1 MRETTLEEYKQLVE
15 KQGQALL
22 DVVQSVAL
30 GDLDIEVQVP
40 EGVEILADLAIG
52 LEMMIDDIREMLVE
66 QQLARA
72 EVEEARRQL
81 EVALKEMQA
90 AQRRYVQQEWE
101 RYATPTPARQGYL
114 HSESENGPTTEAWL
128 PAMTTAVQQ
137 ADTVVEGAEQEGLTL
152 AVPIQLYGETVG
164 VLGFSCEETGSWSDD
179 EIALVESVVEQVAL
193 ALENRR
199 LFDEQQ
205 QASFLLAGRVKE
217 LDCLN
222 DIGRKTEET
231 PPLPE
236 FLQWVAER
244 IPPATRY
251 PEVCVA
257 AIEFEGQIYGAPEAV
272 DLPCQIVQGLRVG
285 GESVGRV
292 YIAYAEERD
301 FQDGESTLLGGVI
314 RRVSGYIENR
324 RLFERTQATLAETE
338 SLYRAA
344 EAIGQA
350 SGPQDIVDAFVQNVL
365 PDFID
370 HVSLHLIEPVDP
382 PSYAETVAEW
392 DRATPKR
399 SLIGV
404 RYDTTNPLLKPVL
417 AREGGMVI
425 NSDDFPQYP
434 PAIQESLKRL
444 GAQSIAVISFSTPQ
458 RAVGALALETRKP
471 HNFTEAELR
480 HVRALADHAAGTL
493 ENRRLFEQTRT
504 TLAEAQQS
512 EQLLRSIID
521 ATPDWIFIKDQQH
534 RYRLANQG
542 YADALH
548 LTPEDFIGKND
559 LELGFPEE
567 LVKGDPEKGIRG
579 FWTDDRQVMDSG
591 EPLIN
596 PYDPATIDGVV
607 HIFHTIKTPL
617 RDADGNVWGALAFAR
632 DVTERERLLADLA
645 QRSTQLQTAA
655 EVSRAANSIL
665 NPDELMRQVVNLVRD
680 RFELHYAGLFLVD
693 QTGEWTGEA
702 GRWAVL
708 RAGTGEAG
716 RIQLEQ
722 GHKLEIG
729 GESMVGWCVTNKQAR
744 IALDVGEEAVRFENP
759 LLPETRS
766 EMALP
771 LIVRGQVIGAMTV
784 QSTQESAFSDEDV
797 AVLQTMADQ
806 VAVAIENAR
815 LLVETQRALQE
826 VRSLHQHYLRQEWEG
841 FLASREGEEGLGYVL
856 TQDGLRPV
864 PPWPDRQPVLT
875 GGSGDRQV
883 WSPEIELAV
892 QNRQSVVLSDADEA
906 PLPGQDG
913 EDDGD
918 GYQLPFKARSALA
931 SPITLRGE
939 VIGTLDLFDPDQPH
953 DWTEDDLALV
963 DAVTSQVALAVE
975 NARLFEQTQVALA
988 ETEAL
993 YRASRHITTA
1003 ANLPDLYQLLVNEM
1017 ASRLGADQC
1026 RLVMFD
1032 RKTGNSE
1039 IVAKHRSTVDE
1050 KKLFAPMVGD
1060 PVYVILR
1067 DSKQPLAI
1075 EDVSVHPAIAYFRD
1089 VLVQQNIKSMLLVP
1103 IVVRGELI
1111 GIVWLDAVGQERVFT
1126 EAELDFSQTLASQA
1140 AIAIANMRAFEE
1152 QKETTERLR
1161 EVDKLKT
1168 QFLANMSHELRTP
1181 LNSIIGFSRVILK
1194 GIDGPLTELQK
1205 TDLAAI
1211 YNSGQHLLGLINDI
1225 LDLSKIEAGKME
1237 LNFEEV
1243 DLKPIIKGVM
1253 SSAVG
1258 LVKDK
1263 PIELEQHVSED
1274 LPIIWADS
1282 TRLRQVLLNLISNSA
1297 KFTEEGKITLSTDY
1311 DNEWV
1316 TISVADT
1323 GIGIPQEKMGSIFE
1337 EFTQVDGSTT
1347 RRVGGTG
1354 LGLPISYRFVELHG
1368 GDITVESREGRGSVF
1383 TVTLPIHPQS
1393 EREEHEAADQAKD
1406 ESFAADNRLV
1416 LAVDDDPGVISLYQR
1431 YLEGEGYQV
1440 VGVINSHEVLEKAK
1454 ELQPF
1459 AITLDVLMPGKDG
1472 WQVLQELKECPETQD
1487 IPIIVCSIVS
1497 DEGRGFSLGAA
1508 DYLVKPIMEEELLA
1522 ALSRLDQRSEE
1533 TKVLVIDDQ
1542 ADDILL
1548 IRRILEAQHGY
1559 RVIEAGGGQSGIDLV
1574 RQRKPDII
1582 ILDLM
1587 MPEVDGFA
1595 VLEALKREPE
1605 TRSIPVI
1612 VITAKSL
1619 TEEERQRLSGQVE
1632 VLLRKGLFTEHELLE
1647 DLGKALSRVE
1657 SRQSE

>member
-1 MRETTLEEYKQLVE
+1 LKEELMRETTLEAYKQLVE
-15 KQGQALL
+15 EQGQALL

-30 GDLDIEVQVP
+30 GDLDVEVQVP
-40 EGVEILADLAIG
+40 EGVEILADLAVG
-52 LEMMIDDIREMLVE
+52 LAMMIDDIREMLAE
-66 QQLARA
+66 QQRARA
-72 EVEEARRQL
+72 EVEAARRQL

-90 AQRRYVQQEWE
+90 AQRRYLQQEWE
-101 RYATPTPARQGYL
+101 SYTTTTQACQGYL
-114 HSESENGPTTEAWL
+114 HSESEAEPTVEAWL
-128 PAMTTAVQQ
+128 PVMTTAVQQ
-137 ADTVVEGAEQEGLTL
+137 LNTAIESDEQEGLTL
-152 AVPIQLYGETVG
+152 AAPIQLHGETIG
-164 VLGFSCEETGSWSDD
+164 VLGFSCEETGAWSDD
-179 EIALVESVVEQVAL
+179 KIAVVESVVEQVAL
-193 ALENRR
+193 ALENQR

-205 QASFLLAGRVKE
+205 EASFLLRGRIKE

-231 PPLPE
+231 PPLSE

-257 AIEFEGQIYGAPEAV
+257 AIEFEGQIYGAAEAV
-272 DLPCQIVQGLRVG
+272 DLPCQIVQGLHVG

-292 YIAYAEERD
+292 YIAYTEERD

-324 RLFERTQATLAETE
+324 RLFEQT
-338 SLYRAA
+338 RAA
-344 EAIGQA
+344 
-350 SGPQDIVDAFVQNVL
+350 
-365 PDFID
+365 
-370 HVSLHLIEPVDP
+370 
-382 PSYAETVAEW
+382 
-392 DRATPKR
+392 
-399 SLIGV
+399 
-404 RYDTTNPLLKPVL
+404 
-417 AREGGMVI
+417 
-425 NSDDFPQYP
+425 
-434 PAIQESLKRL
+434 
-444 GAQSIAVISFSTPQ
+444 
-458 RAVGALALETRKP
+458 
-471 HNFTEAELR
+471 
-480 HVRALADHAAGTL
+480 
-493 ENRRLFEQTRT
+493 
-504 TLAEAQQS
+504 LAEAQQS
-512 EQLLRSIID
+512 ERLLRSVID
-521 ATPDWIFIKDQQH
+521 ATPDWIFVKDQEH
-534 RYRLANQG
+534 RFRLVNQG
-542 YADALH
+542 FTGSLH
-548 LTPEDFIGKND
+548 LTPEDLIGKND
-559 LELGFPEE
+559 LDLGFPEE

-579 FWTDDRQVMDSG
+579 FWADDRQVMDSD
-591 EPLIN
+591 EPMVI
-596 PYDPATIDGVV
+596 PYDLVTVDDELRVLN
-607 HIFHTIKTPL
+607 TIKTPL
-617 RDADGNVWGALAFAR
+617 HDAEGNVWGVLGFGR
-632 DVTERERLLADLA
+632 DVTERERLLTDLA
-645 QRSTQLQTAA
+645 RRSTQLQTAA
-655 EVSRAANSIL
+655 EVSRAASGIL
-665 NPDELMRQVVNLVRD
+665 NPDELMRQVVNLVRE
-680 RFELHYAGLFLVD
+680 RFELYYAGLFLVD

-702 GRWAVL
+702 GQWAVL

-716 RIQLEQ
+716 RIQLER
-722 GHKLEIG
+722 GHKLEMG
-729 GESMVGWCVTNKQAR
+729 GESMVGWCVVNKQAR

-784 QSTQESAFSDEDV
+784 QSIQEAAFSDEDV

-815 LLVETQRALQE
+815 LLAETQRALQE

-841 FLASREGEEGLGYVL
+841 FLTSRGGEEGIGYVL
-856 TQDGLRPV
+856 TQDGLKPV
-864 PPWPDRQPVLT
+864 PQI
-875 GGSGDRQV
+875 

-892 QNRQSVVLSDADEA
+892 QNRQSVVLTDADDA

-913 EDDGD
+913 EGDGD
-918 GYQLPFKARSALA
+918 GYQLPPRARSALA

-939 VIGTLDLFDPDQPH
+939 VIGTLDVFDPDQLR

-1003 ANLPDLYQLLVNEM
+1003 TNLPDLYQVMVDEM

-1032 RKTGNSE
+1032 HKTGNSE
-1039 IVAKHRSTVDE
+1039 VVAKYRPTTDE
-1050 KKLFAPMVGD
+1050 EKTFAPLVSD
-1060 PVYVILR
+1060 PSYMILR
-1067 DSKQPLAI
+1067 DTKQPLAI
-1075 EDVSVHPAIAYFRD
+1075 EDVSVHPAMAHFRD

-1111 GIVWLDAVGQERVFT
+1111 GSVWLDAVGQERVFT

-1152 QKETTERLR
+1152 QKEITERLR

-1225 LDLSKIEAGKME
+1225 LDVSKIEAGKME

-1263 PIELEQHVSED
+1263 PVELEQYVSED
-1274 LPIIWADS
+1274 MPIIWADG
-1282 TRLRQVLLNLISNSA
+1282 TRVRQVLLNLVSNAA
-1297 KFTEEGKITLSTDY
+1297 KFTEEGKITLTTGY
-1311 DNEWV
+1311 DDEWV

-1323 GIGIPQEKMGSIFE
+1323 GIGIPQEKLGSIFE

-1354 LGLPISYRFVELHG
+1354 LGLPISHRFVELHG
-1368 GDITVESREGRGSVF
+1368 GNITVESQEGLGSVF
-1383 TVTLPIHPQS
+1383 TVTLPIHPQA
-1393 EREEHEAADQAKD
+1393 ERKEQAATDQATD
-1406 ESFAADNRLV
+1406 ETFATDNRLV
-1416 LAVDDDPGVISLYQR
+1416 LAVDDDPGVISLYRR

-1440 VGVINSHEVLEKAK
+1440 VGVTNSYEVLEKAK
-1454 ELQPF
+1454 EFQPF

-1522 ALSRLDQRSEE
+1522 ALSRLDQRAEE

-1574 RQRKPDII
+1574 HQCKPDII

-1587 MPEVDGFA
+1587 MPEIDGFA

-1612 VITAKSL
+1612 VVTAKEL

-1632 VLLRKGLFTEHELLE
+1632 VLLHKGLFTEHELLE
-1647 DLGKALSRVE
+1647 DLGRALSRLE
-1657 SRQSE
+1657 ARQPE

>member
-1 MRETTLEEYKQLVE
+1 MRETTLEEYKQRVE
-15 KQGQALL
+15 EQGQALL

-40 EGVEILADLAIG
+40 EGVEILADLAVG
-52 LEMMIDDIREMLVE
+52 LEMMIDDIREMLAE
-66 QQLARA
+66 QQRARG

-81 EVALKEMQA
+81 EVVLRDMQA
-90 AQRRYVQQEWE
+90 AQRRYLQQEWGS
-101 RYATPTPARQGYL
+101 YATTTQASRGYL
-114 HSESENGPTTEAWL
+114 QAESEDGPTTEAWL
-128 PAMTTAVQQ
+128 PAMTTALQQ
-137 ADTVVEGAEQEGLTL
+137 VGTAIENDEQVGLTL
-152 AVPIQLYGETVG
+152 AVPIQLHGETIG
-164 VLGFSCEETGSWSDD
+164 VLGFSREEAESWGDG
-179 EIALVESVVEQVAL
+179 EIVMVESVAEQVAL
-193 ALENRR
+193 ALENQR

-205 QASFLLAGRVKE
+205 EASFLLQGRVKE

-244 IPPATRY
+244 IPPAARY

-257 AIEFEGQIYGAPEAV
+257 AIEFEGQIYGAAEAV

-285 GESVGRV
+285 GESMGRV
-292 YIAYAEERD
+292 YIAYTEERD
-301 FQDGESTLLGGVI
+301 FQDGESTLLGDVI
-314 RRVSGYIENR
+314 RRVSGYI
-324 RLFERTQATLAETE
+324 
-338 SLYRAA
+338 
-344 EAIGQA
+344 
-350 SGPQDIVDAFVQNVL
+350 
-365 PDFID
+365 
-370 HVSLHLIEPVDP
+370 
-382 PSYAETVAEW
+382 
-392 DRATPKR
+392 
-399 SLIGV
+399 
-404 RYDTTNPLLKPVL
+404 
-417 AREGGMVI
+417 
-425 NSDDFPQYP
+425 
-434 PAIQESLKRL
+434 
-444 GAQSIAVISFSTPQ
+444 
-458 RAVGALALETRKP
+458 
-471 HNFTEAELR
+471 
-480 HVRALADHAAGTL
+480 

-512 EQLLRSIID
+512 ERLLRSIID

-534 RYRLANQG
+534 CYHLANQG

-567 LVKGDPEKGIRG
+567 LVKGNPEKGIRG

-596 PYDPATIDGVV
+596 PNDPATIDGVV

-617 RDADGNVWGALAFAR
+617 RDADGNVWGVLAFAR
-632 DVTERERLLADLA
+632 DVTERERLLTDLA
-645 QRSTQLQTAA
+645 RRSTQLETAA
-655 EVSRAANSIL
+655 EVSRAASSIL
-665 NPDELMRQVVNLVRD
+665 NPDELIRQVVSLVRE
-680 RFELHYAGLFLVD
+680 RFELYYTGLFLVD

-716 RIQLEQ
+716 RVQLER

-729 GESMVGWCVTNKQAR
+729 GESMVGWCVANKQAR

-784 QSTQESAFSDEDV
+784 QSVGEAAFSDEDI

-806 VAVAIENAR
+806 VAVSIENAR
-815 LLVETQRALQE
+815 LLAETQRALQE
-826 VRSLHQHYLRQEWEG
+826 VRSLHQHYLRQEWEE
-841 FLASREGEEGLGYVL
+841 FLASKEGKEGMGYVL
-856 TQDGLRPV
+856 TQDGLKPI
-864 PPWPDRQPVLT
+864 PQA
-875 GGSGDRQV
+875 

-892 QNRQSVVLSDADEA
+892 QDRRSVVLTDADDA
-906 PLPGQDG
+906 ALPDQHG
-913 EDDGD
+913 DGD
-918 GYQLPFKARSALA
+918 GDSYQLPREARPALA
-931 SPITLRGE
+931 SPIALRGE
-939 VIGTLDLFDPDQPH
+939 IIGTLDIFDPDRPR

-975 NARLFEQTQVALA
+975 NARLFERTQIVLA

-1003 ANLPDLYQLLVNEM
+1003 TNLPDLYQVIVDEM

-1032 RKTGNSE
+1032 HKTGNGNV
-1039 IVAKHRSTVDE
+1039 VAKYRPSADE
-1050 KKLFAPMVGD
+1050 EETFAPLVGG
-1060 PVYVILR
+1060 PSYMTLR
-1067 DSKQPLAI
+1067 DTKQPVAI
-1075 EDVSVHPAIAYFRD
+1075 EDVSIHPAIAHFRD

-1103 IVVRGELI
+1103 IMVRGELI
-1111 GIVWLDAVGQERVFT
+1111 GSVWLDVVGQSRVFT

-1152 QKETTERLR
+1152 QKETAERLR

-1243 DLKPIIKGVM
+1243 DLKPIIKGVL

-1263 PIELEQHVSED
+1263 SIELEQHVPED

-1282 TRLRQVLLNLISNSA
+1282 TRVRQVLLNLVSNAA
-1297 KFTEEGKITLSTDY
+1297 KFTEKGTITLTVGY
-1311 DNEWV
+1311 DDEWV
-1316 TISVADT
+1316 NISVADT
-1323 GIGIPQEKMGSIFE
+1323 GIGIPQEKLGSIFE

-1354 LGLPISYRFVELHG
+1354 LGLPISHRFVELHG
-1368 GDITVESREGRGSVF
+1368 GNIIVKSQEGMGSVF
-1383 TVTLPIHPQS
+1383 TVTLPIHPQMDHS
-1393 EREEHEAADQAKD
+1393 EQEAADQAKT
-1406 ESFAADNRLV
+1406 EAVTADNRLV
-1416 LAVDDDPGVISLYQR
+1416 LAVDDDPGVISLYRR

-1440 VGVINSHEVLEKAK
+1440 VGVTNSHEVLEKAK
-1454 ELQPF
+1454 EFRPF

-1522 ALSRLDQRSEE
+1522 ALSRLDQRGEE
-1533 TKVLVIDDQ
+1533 TQVLVIDDQ

-1559 RVIEAGGGQSGIDLV
+1559 RVIEAGGGQNGIELV
-1574 RQRKPDII
+1574 HQRKPDII

-1595 VLEALKREPE
+1595 VLEALKRGPE

-1612 VITAKSL
+1612 VITAKEL
-1619 TEEERQRLSGQVE
+1619 TEDERRRLSGQVE

-1657 SRQSE
+1657 SHQPE

>member
-15 KQGQALL
+15 KQGQTLL

-66 QQLARA
+66 QQRARA
-72 EVEEARRQL
+72 EVEESRRRL

-101 RYATPTPARQGYL
+101 NYAAATPAHQGYL
-114 HSESENGPTTEAWL
+114 HSESEDGLTTEAWL

-137 ADTVVEGAEQEGLTL
+137 VDTAVEGDEQEGLTL

-164 VLGFSCEETGSWSDD
+164 VLGFSCEETGPWSDD
-179 EIALVESVVEQVAL
+179 EISLVESVVEQVAL
-193 ALENRR
+193 ALENQR

-231 PPLPE
+231 PSLPE
-236 FLQWVAER
+236 FLQWVTER

-292 YIAYAEERD
+292 YIAYAEARD

-324 RLFERTQATLAETE
+324 RLFERTRAALAE
-338 SLYRAA
+338 
-344 EAIGQA
+344 
-350 SGPQDIVDAFVQNVL
+350 V
-365 PDFID
+365 
-370 HVSLHLIEPVDP
+370 
-382 PSYAETVAEW
+382 
-392 DRATPKR
+392 
-399 SLIGV
+399 
-404 RYDTTNPLLKPVL
+404 
-417 AREGGMVI
+417 
-425 NSDDFPQYP
+425 
-434 PAIQESLKRL
+434 
-444 GAQSIAVISFSTPQ
+444 
-458 RAVGALALETRKP
+458 
-471 HNFTEAELR
+471 
-480 HVRALADHAAGTL
+480 
-493 ENRRLFEQTRT
+493 
-504 TLAEAQQS
+504 QQS

-579 FWTDDRQVMDSG
+579 FWTDDREVMENG

-596 PYDPATIDGVV
+596 PYDPATIDGIV
-607 HIFHTIKTPL
+607 
-617 RDADGNVWGALAFAR
+617 
-632 DVTERERLLADLA
+632 DVTEREQLLTDLA
-645 QRSTQLQTAA
+645 RRSTQLQTAA

-680 RFELHYAGLFLVD
+680 RFELYYAGLFLVD

-716 RIQLEQ
+716 RIQLERS
-722 GHKLEIG
+722 HKLEIG
-729 GESMVGWCVTNKQAR
+729 GESMVGWCVANKQAR

-815 LLVETQRALQE
+815 LLVETQKALQE

-841 FLASREGEEGLGYVL
+841 FLASREREESMGYVL
-856 TQDGLRPV
+856 TRDGLRPV
-864 PPWPDRQPVLT
+864 HK
-875 GGSGDRQV
+875 
-883 WSPEIELAV
+883 LAV
-892 QNRQSVVLSDADEA
+892 QNRQSIVLSDADEV

-913 EDDGD
+913 EGDGD
-918 GYQLPFKARSALA
+918 GYQVPSKARSALA

-939 VIGTLDLFDPDQPH
+939 VIGNLDVFDPDQPH

-963 DAVTSQVALAVE
+963 EAVTSQVALAVE

-1003 ANLPDLYQLLVNEM
+1003 ADLPDLYQLLVNEM
-1017 ASRLGADQC
+1017 ASRLGADRC

-1032 RKTGNSE
+1032 RKTGNGE
-1039 IVAKHRSTVDE
+1039 VVAKNRSTADE
-1050 KKLFAPMVGD
+1050 GTTLAPMVGD

-1075 EDVSVHPAIAYFRD
+1075 EDVSVHPAISYIRD
-1089 VLVQQNIKSMLLVP
+1089 VLIQQNIKSMLLVP

-1152 QKETTERLR
+1152 QKETAERLR

-1282 TRLRQVLLNLISNSA
+1282 TRLRQILLNLISNAA

-1311 DNEWV
+1311 DDEWV

-1323 GIGIPQEKMGSIFE
+1323 GIGIPQEKMGNIFE

-1368 GDITVESREGRGSVF
+1368 GDITVESQEGMGSVF

-1393 EREEHEAADQAKD
+1393 VRKEQEAADHAQD
-1406 ESFAADNRLV
+1406 EAFAADNRLV
-1416 LAVDDDPGVISLYQR
+1416 LAVDDDAGVISLYQR

-1522 ALSRLDQRSEE
+1522 ALSRLDQRTEE
-1533 TKVLVIDDQ
+1533 TSVLVIDDQ

-1619 TEEERQRLSGQVE
+1619 TEEERQSLSGQVE

-1657 SRQSE
+1657 SRQPE

>member
-52 LEMMIDDIREMLVE
+52 LEMMIDDIREMLIE
-66 QQLARA
+66 QQRARA

-101 RYATPTPARQGYL
+101 SYATATPARRGYL
-114 HSESENGPTTEAWL
+114 HSESEDGPTTEAWL

-137 ADTVVEGAEQEGLTL
+137 VDTVVEGDEQEGLTL

-193 ALENRR
+193 ALENQR
-199 LFDEQQ
+199 LFDQQQ

-222 DIGRKTEET
+222 DIGRKTEEA

-292 YIAYAEERD
+292 YIAYAEARD

-324 RLFERTQATLAETE
+324 RLL
-338 SLYRAA
+338 
-344 EAIGQA
+344 
-350 SGPQDIVDAFVQNVL
+350 
-365 PDFID
+365 
-370 HVSLHLIEPVDP
+370 
-382 PSYAETVAEW
+382 
-392 DRATPKR
+392 
-399 SLIGV
+399 
-404 RYDTTNPLLKPVL
+404 
-417 AREGGMVI
+417 
-425 NSDDFPQYP
+425 
-434 PAIQESLKRL
+434 
-444 GAQSIAVISFSTPQ
+444 
-458 RAVGALALETRKP
+458 
-471 HNFTEAELR
+471 
-480 HVRALADHAAGTL
+480 
-493 ENRRLFEQTRT
+493 EQTRT

-521 ATPDWIFIKDQQH
+521 ATPDWIFIKDQQY

-579 FWTDDRQVMDSG
+579 FWTDDRKVLDSG

-596 PYDPATIDGVV
+596 PYDPATIDGIV

-617 RDADGNVWGALAFAR
+617 RDADGNVWGVLAFAR
-632 DVTERERLLADLA
+632 DVTERERLLTDLA
-645 QRSTQLQTAA
+645 RRSTQLQTAA

-665 NPDELMRQVVNLVRD
+665 NPDELMREVVNLVRE
-680 RFELHYAGLFLVD
+680 RFELYYAGLFLVD

-716 RIQLEQ
+716 RIQLER

-759 LLPETRS
+759 LLPETRL

-806 VAVAIENAR
+806 VGVAIENAR

-841 FLASREGEEGLGYVL
+841 FLASREGEEGIGYVL
-856 TQDGLRPV
+856 TRDGLRPV
-864 PPWPDRQPVLT
+864 P
-875 GGSGDRQV
+875 QV

-913 EDDGD
+913 EGNGD
-918 GYQLPFKARSALA
+918 GYQLPLNARSALA

-939 VIGTLDLFDPDQPH
+939 VIGTLDVFDPDQPH

-1032 RKTGNSE
+1032 RKTGNGE
-1039 IVAKHRSTVDE
+1039 VVAKNRSTVDE
-1050 KKLFAPMVGD
+1050 EKPFAPIVGD

-1152 QKETTERLR
+1152 QKETAERLR

-1263 PIELEQHVSED
+1263 SVELEQHVSED

-1282 TRLRQVLLNLISNSA
+1282 TRLRQILLNLISNAA

-1311 DNEWV
+1311 DDEWV

-1368 GDITVESREGRGSVF
+1368 GDITVESREGMGSVF

-1393 EREEHEAADQAKD
+1393 ERKEQEAADQAKD

-1416 LAVDDDPGVISLYQR
+1416 LAVDDDAGVISLYQR

-1440 VGVINSHEVLEKAK
+1440 VGVINSYEVLEKAK

-1522 ALSRLDQRSEE
+1522 ALSRLDQRAEE

-1612 VITAKSL
+1612 VITAKAL

-1657 SRQSE
+1657 SRRSE